1 MPVPPP
7 TPNALTT
14 SAFPSPVVSR
24 NSRTP
29 PRGPATATSRSPF
42 SKTTMWRDGPIDSAT
57 INAQKPGCNVSPA
70 LSGAQTGFRT
80 CGADATSN
88 TARATTRTRDMR
100 EYPLDG
106 SCENIQ
112 LCRSPTSRSPS
123 PEWRGGQGVR
133 TQGVRLPSLNTLL
146 LFVQAATSPTQQ
158 SQLPAFKQE
167 VVRDVASRAQFTQ
180 QMVDQIFSYAELGFQ
195 ETETS
200 RYLVDLLRKNGF
212 MVREGIAGI
221 PTAWVATWGSG
232 KPVISLG
239 SDLDDI
245 PQASQKPGVACHA
258 PLIEG
263 APGHGEGHNSGQAV
277 NITAALAVKKIM
289 EREHLPGTLQ
299 IWPGVA
305 EELVGAKAYFVREGV
320 FRDVD
325 VVLFSHV
332 DDNLVT
338 SWGDIAGNGL
348 VSVLFSFQGRS
359 AHAAGA
365 PWRGRS
371 ALDAVELMDI
381 GWNFRREHLRLQ
393 QRSHY
398 VIPNGGDQPN
408 VVPPTASVWYYL
420 RELDYPHIQEMYA
433 LADTM
438 ALAAAMMTSA
448 TLLPPRILGSA
459 WPGHFNRV
467 VAEAMYENIKQV
479 GLPEWSAADQR
490 LAKALQRELGVPDSG
505 LAVKL
510 DTLRPALKPNERT
523 GGGSDDI
530 GDVSW
535 NVPTVT
541 LRFPSNIPGLPGHN
555 WANAISMATPIAH
568 KGATAGAKVMAMT
581 VLDLLMR
588 PELVTQA
595 WDYFRNVQT
604 KDIKYQPLIRPQDRP
619 AIELNRDVMARFRPQ
634 MRRFYYDPTKYRT
647 YLEQLGITYPTERA
661 ADGSCAGGATP

>member
-1 MPVPPP
+1 MPFPPP
-7 TPNALTT
+7 TPNELTT

-29 PRGPATATSRSPF
+29 PRGPATATNRSPF
-42 SKTTMWRDGPIDSAT
+42 SRTTMWRDGPIDSAT
-57 INAQKPGCNVSPA
+57 ISAQKPGCNVSPA

-80 CGADATSN
+80 CGRGVDATSN
-88 TARATTRTRDMR
+88 AARATTRRRDIR
-100 EYPLDG
+100 EQ
-106 SCENIQ
+106 NIQ
-112 LCRSPTSRSPS
+112 LSRSRQPS
-123 PEWRGGQGVR
+123 FPLSRMERGPGGEDQGVR
-133 TQGVRLPSLNTLL
+133 MPSLNTLFL
-146 LFVQAATSPTQQ
+146 VLQAAT
-158 SQLPAFKQE
+158 LPALKQE
-167 VVRDVASRAQFTQ
+167 AVRDVASRAQFTQ

-212 MVREGIAGI
+212 TVREGVAGI

-239 SDLDDI
+239 SDIDDI

-289 EREHLPGTLQ
+289 EREHLPGTIQ

-305 EELVGAKAYFVREGV
+305 EELVGTKAYYVRDGL
-320 FRDVD
+320 FQNVD
-325 VVLFSHV
+325 LVLFSHV
-332 DDNLVT
+332 DDNLAT
-338 SWGDIAGNGL
+338 SWGDGAGHGPI
-348 VSVLFSFQGRS
+348 SVLFSSHGTSPQS
-359 AHAAGA
+359 AG
-365 PWRGRS
+365 PPGLGRS

-381 GWNFRREHLRLQ
+381 GWNYRREHLRLQ

-420 RELDYPHIQEMYA
+420 RELDYPHIQEMFA

-438 ALAAAMMTSA
+438 AHAAAMMTST
-448 TLLPPRILGSA
+448 TLMPERILGSA

-467 VAEAMYENIKQV
+467 IAEAMYENIKQV
-479 GLPEWSAADQR
+479 GLPAWSDADQR
-490 LAKALQRELGVPDSG
+490 LAHALQREIAAPDSG
-505 LAVKL
+505 LATKL
-510 DTLRPALKPNERT
+510 DTLRPGLKPNERT

-541 LRFPSNIPGLPGHN
+541 L
-555 WANAISMATPIAH
+555 
-568 KGATAGAKVMAMT
+568 
-581 VLDLLMR
+581 
-588 PELVTQA
+588 
-595 WDYFRNVQT
+595 
-604 KDIKYQPLIRPQDRP
+604 DR
-619 AIELNRDVMARFRPQ
+619 
-634 MRRFYYDPTKYRT
+634 K
-647 YLEQLGITYPTERA
+647 
-661 ADGSCAGGATP
+661 